1 MARLTVKGEEL
12 VTILWRLSSAR
23 KLQAASISSLK
34 SLTQKSVPQLVL
46 RPAWTPSLT
55 AQLWMGTH
63 PNNPA
68 HLYSEPTTLLS
79 SHIAQHPELLGE
91 AKKFPAR
98 YPNQKED
105 EFGGKGHVP
114 FLFKIL
120 TCKQALPLQ
129 IHPNVELAKK
139 LHEEDPEQFSE

>member
-1 MARLTVKGEEL
+1 
-12 VTILWRLSSAR
+12 
-23 KLQAASISSLK
+23 
-34 SLTQKSVPQLVL
+34 
-46 RPAWTPSLT
+46 
-55 AQLWMGTH
+55 MGTH

-68 HLYSEPTTLLS
+68 HLFSSPDTLLS
-79 SHIAQHPELLGE
+79 DHVAKHPELLGE

-98 YPNQKED
+98 YPDDKNA

-129 IHPNVELAKK
+129 IHPNVELSKK
-139 LHEEDPEQFSE
+139 LHEQDPEQFTE